1 MRTIVATIA
10 ATLLPLAALTAF
22 PVQAQSYPERTIKM
36 IVPYSP
42 GTGID
47 ILARTVGQRLTA
59 RMGQPV
65 VVENQAGASG
75 TIATVRA
82 AQSKPDGYTLL
93 MMVSGHV
100 INPHVYKGS
109 VNYDPIKDFTPITL
123 TAWGRLLLVVH
134 PGTQITSVAAFI
146 ERAKAQPGKLTYG
159 TPGPGTPHH
168 LAMELL
174 RGVTGIDLLHVPYS
188 GTAGALTGML
198 SGTVDSMFLPIHVA
212 MPHVRSGKLTVLGL
226 GSAHRS
232 ATTPD
237 IPTLAEQGV
246 PGAEVDMFYGLLAPA
261 GLPRD
266 IAQSLNSAVVQ
277 ALKDPEMRSTLEKQG
292 LEPET
297 STPEAFRSLMQ
308 RESEKW
314 GKVVER
320 AKIKADSGTP
330 SSVRI
335 AALREIARP

>member
-1 MRTIVATIA
+1 MRTLVRTFAKTLVLSA
-10 ATLLPLAALTAF
+10 LLPAFAA
-22 PVQAQSYPERTIKM
+22 QAQSYPDHPIKM

-47 ILARTVGQRLTA
+47 ILARTVGQKLTA

-100 INPHVYKGS
+100 INPHVYKGKVS
-109 VNYDPIKDFTPITL
+109 YDPIKDFTPITV

-134 PGTQITSVAAFI
+134 PGTQIANLTAFI
-146 ERAKAQPGKLTYG
+146 NRAKAQPGKMTYG

-168 LAMELL
+168 LAMELF
-174 RGVTGIDLLHVPYS
+174 RGIVGIDLLHVPYS
-188 GTAGALTGML
+188 GTAGAMTGIL
-198 SGTVDSMFLPIHVA
+198 SGTIESMFLPIHVA
-212 MPHVRSGKLTVLGL
+212 MPHVRAGKLTVLGL
-226 GSAHRS
+226 GSAKRS

-261 GLPRD
+261 GLSRD
-266 IAQSLNSAVVQ
+266 IAQSLNAAVVQ
-277 ALKDPEMRSTLEKQG
+277 VLKDPEVRGTLEKQG

-297 STPEAFRSLMQ
+297 STPEEFRALME
-308 RESEKW
+308 REFVKW
-314 GKVVER
+314 GKVVES
-320 AKIKADSGTP
+320 AQIKADARGT
-330 SSVRI
+330 RNAQM
-335 AALREIARP
+335 AAAFAR

>member
-1 MRTIVATIA
+1 MRAIAATIA
-10 ATLLPLAALTAF
+10 WTLLPLAALTAF
-22 PVQAQSYPERTIKM
+22 PVQAQPYPDRTIKM

-47 ILARTVGQRLTA
+47 ILARTVGQRLSA

-174 RGVTGIDLLHVPYS
+174 RGIAGIDLRHVPP
-188 GTAGALTGML
+188 

-232 ATTPD
+232 ATTPS

-297 STPEAFRSLMQ
+297 STPEEFRALMQ

-320 AKIKADSGTP
+320 AQIKADNGAP

-335 AALREIARP
+335 AARREIARP